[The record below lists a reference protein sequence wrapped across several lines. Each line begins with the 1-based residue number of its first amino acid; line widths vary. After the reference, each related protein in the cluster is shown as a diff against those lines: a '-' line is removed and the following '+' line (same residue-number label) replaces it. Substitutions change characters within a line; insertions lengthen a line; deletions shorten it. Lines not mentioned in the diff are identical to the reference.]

1 MTVNQIARKLEQL
14 EARMA
19 LPEPM
24 KFDWVIL
31 YVEAENARPT
41 GRCTRV
47 RYRGG
52 QKISEEE
59 IVVPVE
65 ELLAKPRE

>member
-1 MTVNQIARKLEQL
+1 
-14 EARMA
+14 
-19 LPEPM
+19 M